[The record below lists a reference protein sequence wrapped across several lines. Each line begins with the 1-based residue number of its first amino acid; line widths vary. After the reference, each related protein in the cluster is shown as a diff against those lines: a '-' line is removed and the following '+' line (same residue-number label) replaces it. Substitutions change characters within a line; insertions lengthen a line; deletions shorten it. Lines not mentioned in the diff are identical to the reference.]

1 MNSNELFVIKKS
13 SKLYKFYN
21 FVSKVPGYSTLTPKE
36 HSSYRYWEDDY
47 KSHTAIFRDICTFLR
62 VNLFYLLA
70 TPVFLFTLTLIVGM
84 FVIGPLLV
92 IVNQFYTLD
101 VGLGFLQL
109 GLTFLTTYL
118 VGGLILICG
127 SWFVELKTYI
137 ENKIYDVE
145 DSKPSNIFI
154 QSIKDKHNQICRQIK
169 VED

>member
-1 MNSNELFVIKKS
+1 M
-13 SKLYKFYN
+13 
-21 FVSKVPGYSTLTPKE
+21 
-36 HSSYRYWEDDY
+36 
-47 KSHTAIFRDICTFLR
+47 
-62 VNLFYLLA
+62 LA
-70 TPVFLFTLTLIVGM
+70 TPVFLFILTLIVGM